1 MQNRFKAVTSVF
13 NFVFKFDNFLLVFLY
28 STMETNQIVDFFK
41 NQTLFLTG
49 GTGFVGKLI
58 LEKLLRECPE
68 IKKIFL
74 IVRPKKGKTPQER
87 FEELFDMPCFELLKS
102 TKINISEKVSLVDG
116 DCQEPFLDLSA
127 QNLDLLREEVT
138 CVIHAAANVK
148 FDQSLKEAAF
158 NVRATRDLLELAK
171 QMPNLKSFVYVSTAY
186 SNCLNPHIKEDFYEP
201 PLKPENLL
209 SVVNSLDDDV
219 LTKITPSLLGPWPNT
234 YIYTK
239 SITEDLVK
247 SASTS
252 LPIAIVRPAI
262 IVSSMKEPIP
272 GWIDNFYGVVGLVM
286 GIGLGVIHSLHISLN
301 APALIVTV
309 DYVANLIITV
319 AWKTGCETTKK
330 TPIYNYITISKNQL
344 TWGEFLKVMNSQYW
358 NALTDKIVWYY
369 SCQIAESKL
378 WHNIQIFFL
387 HTVLGYVVD
396 FVLFCLGRPTLAVKN
411 YKRLNKLLE
420 VTSFFTTRNWAFDD
434 SNVRHLWNELSNN
447 DKKTFEFYVD
457 QVDWNK
463 YAVDSISG
471 GRKFL
476 LKDTIDSLPRGR
488 RKVKILLV
496 AHYTLIAVFWFVVYK
511 VWMFFFGSIFF
522 KCVE

>member
-1 MQNRFKAVTSVF
+1 MSTS
-13 NFVFKFDNFLLVFLY
+13 D
-28 STMETNQIVDFFK
+28 IRDFFK

-49 GTGFVGKLI
+49 GSGFVGKLI
-58 LEKLLRECPE
+58 LEKLLRECPD

-74 IVRPKKGKTPQER
+74 ILRPKKGKTSQQR
-87 FEELFDMPCFELLKS
+87 FDELFDMPCFELLKS
-102 TKINISEKVSLVDG
+102 MKINISEKVFLVDG
-116 DCQEPFLDLSA
+116 DCQEPFLGLSA

-186 SNCLNPHIKEDFYEP
+186 SNCLNPHIREDFYEP

-262 IVSSMKEPIP
+262 IVGSIKEPVP
-272 GWIDNFYGVVGLVM
+272 GWIDNFYGVVGIVLAAS
-286 GIGLGVIHSLHISLN
+286 LGVLRSLN
-301 APALIVTV
+301 AKLDAIAPIVPV
-309 DYVANLIITV
+309 DYVANVII
-319 AWKTGCETTKK
+319 AAACKTGREQPKF
-330 TPIYNYITISKNQL
+330 PVIYNYVRFGKNSQL
-344 TWGEFLKVMNSQYW
+344 TWDQFMKKVEPECW
-358 NALTDKIVWYY
+358 NAACDKVVWYFGF
-369 SCQIAESKL
+369 KL
-378 WHNIQIFFL
+378 RENKTWHNIYIFFT
-387 HTVLGYVVD
+387 HTVVAHIVD
-396 FVLFCLGRPTLAVKN
+396 FVLLCVGRPTLAVKN
-411 YKRLNKLLE
+411 YERLNKLLDLISYFSTRSWTFDTDN
-420 VTSFFTTRNWAFDD
+420 VTKLWHEMSDD
-434 SNVRHLWNELSNN
+434 
-447 DKKTFEFYVD
+447 DKNRFEFHLD
-457 QVDWNK
+457 SVDWNSF
-463 YAVDSISG
+463 AHDSVFG

-476 LKDTIDSLPRGR
+476 LKESLDTIPKGK
-488 RKVKILLV
+488 RKLRILFF
-496 AHYTLIAVFWFVVYK
+496 AHYTLMAVFWFLMYK
-511 VWMFFFGSIFF
+511 FVRFLFGSSF
-522 KCVE
+522 